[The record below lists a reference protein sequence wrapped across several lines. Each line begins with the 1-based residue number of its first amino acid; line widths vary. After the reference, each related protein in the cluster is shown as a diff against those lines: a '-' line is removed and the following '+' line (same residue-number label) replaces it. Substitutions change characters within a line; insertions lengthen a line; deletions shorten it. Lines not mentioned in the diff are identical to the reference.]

1 MKQLGLVLRSI
12 WNSRTIRAKLLA
24 VFALT
29 ALFRFLAHVPL
40 PGVDVAQLQSIFA
53 QSQLLG
59 MLDIFSGGTL
69 ANFSLLAVGISPYI
83 TASILVQVSG
93 LFFPRIK
100 EMQKESEAT
109 RAQLTQWMRIFSVPI
124 GVIQSLSLL
133 FLLRSQGLL
142 TVTDPLAMMTMI
154 LSLVTG
160 SLVVMWLGEQLTRYG
175 IGNGVSWI
183 IFVGIVSQIPSSLG
197 QTYAMRDSVG
207 TTVLLALALGLA
219 FVMGSVVFMAEAVR
233 RLPLQQA
240 KRTQGNREYG
250 GSITYLPI
258 KVNQF
263 GVMPVIFAL
272 PLLTMPVT
280 IATLLMNIQGAP
292 TWVLTLSQQ
301 LQLWFRPGDTVYNTL
316 YFLFVFAFTFFSI
329 FVYFNPKDFAEDLK
343 KSGTYVPGVR
353 PGKPTADLLLTI
365 LLRLS
370 FIGGLYLGIVAL
382 LPILAQSMTGIAT
395 VAVGGTGLLIVVS
408 VVLESVQAIQ
418 SQLIQDQYDQYL
430 DKEEI

>member
-1 MKQLGLVLRSI
+1 VRQLGLVLRSI
-12 WNSRTIRAKLLA
+12 WNSRTVRAKLLA

-29 ALFRFLAHVPL
+29 VLFRFLAHVPL
-40 PGVDVAQLQSIFA
+40 SGVDVVKLQAIFA

-59 MLDIFSGGTL
+59 ILDIFSGGTL

-83 TASILVQVSG
+83 TASILVQISG

-100 EMQKESEAT
+100 EMQKESEGT
-109 RAQLTQWMRIFSVPI
+109 RAQLTQWMRILSVPI
-124 GVIQSLSLL
+124 GVMQSLSLL
-133 FLLRSQGLL
+133 FLLRSQELL
-142 TVTDPLAMMTMI
+142 TATEPLQLMMMI
-154 LSLVTG
+154 FSLVTG
-160 SLVVMWLGEQLTRYG
+160 SLIVMWIGEQLTRYG

-183 IFVGIVSQIPSSLG
+183 IFIGIISQVPTSIA
-197 QTYAMRDSVG
+197 QTYAMRGTVG
-207 TTVLLALALGLA
+207 TTTMLALGLGLA
-219 FVMGSVVFMAEAVR
+219 FVMASVVFMAESVR

-240 KRTQGNREYG
+240 KRVKGNREYG
-250 GSITYLPI
+250 GAITYLPI

-272 PLLTMPVT
+272 PLLTLPTT
-280 IATLLMNIQGAP
+280 IATLLLNVKGAP
-292 TWVLTLSQQ
+292 TAVLMFAQQ
-301 LQLWFRPGDTVYNTL
+301 LQLWFRPGSTIYNSL
-316 YFLFVFAFTFFSI
+316 YFIFVFAFTFFSI

-353 PGKPTADLLLTI
+353 PGKPTADLLLTV

-382 LPILAQSMTGIAT
+382 LPILAQSLTGIAT
-395 VAVGGTGLLIVVS
+395 IAVGGTGLLIVVS
-408 VVLESVQAIQ
+408 VVLESVAAIQ

-430 DKEEI
+430 DKEGT